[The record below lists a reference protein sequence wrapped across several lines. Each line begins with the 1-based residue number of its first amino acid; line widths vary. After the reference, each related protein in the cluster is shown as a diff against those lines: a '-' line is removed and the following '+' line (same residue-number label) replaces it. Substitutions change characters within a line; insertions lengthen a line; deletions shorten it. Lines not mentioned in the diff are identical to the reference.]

1 MKFYLYLVTWI
12 SGIVPLNCTC
22 LHPSVNGEQYLL
34 KNPKLSLKNKGNLS
48 IAASLFFP
56 CFRHSGHSMSSYSSQ
71 KLPPPTLSSG
81 CLPPKP
87 RFTVEPNFPDIPSWL
102 PLETSI
108 IVLSIWIAILLI
120 TMGNPSGNCKPE
132 QPKEQKKQTKNKT
145 KTNNVGNVQT
155 EKFFPVSFN
164 GI

>member
-12 SGIVPLNCTC
+12 SGIVQLNCTC

-87 RFTVEPNFPDIPSWL
+87 RFTVEPKFPRY
-102 PLETSI
+102 PLLTSSGDKYHSSFHLNCYFVDHYGKPIRELQTRTTQRTEET
-108 IVLSIWIAILLI
+108 
-120 TMGNPSGNCKPE
+120 N
-132 QPKEQKKQTKNKT
+132 KKQNKN
-145 KTNNVGNVQT
+145 Q
-155 EKFFPVSFN
+155 
-164 GI
+164 